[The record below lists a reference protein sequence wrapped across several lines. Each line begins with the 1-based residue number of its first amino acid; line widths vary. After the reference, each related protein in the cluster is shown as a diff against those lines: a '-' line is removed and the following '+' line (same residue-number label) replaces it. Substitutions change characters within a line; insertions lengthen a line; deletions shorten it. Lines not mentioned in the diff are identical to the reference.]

1 MHEQI
6 INLSEEGKRRIERE
20 IAQMSREQ
28 FRSRMQILEKLFHIH
43 NRAAALT
50 ALEEDL
56 TAKSCKHERRVVVS
70 EYAKWC
76 DDCQT
81 YVEVKTAFSN
91 ETEEWFAAL
100 HHNAEIAYPMKIIP
114 AAAQVL
120 V

>member
-1 MHEQI
+1 
-6 INLSEEGKRRIERE
+6 
-20 IAQMSREQ
+20 MSREQ